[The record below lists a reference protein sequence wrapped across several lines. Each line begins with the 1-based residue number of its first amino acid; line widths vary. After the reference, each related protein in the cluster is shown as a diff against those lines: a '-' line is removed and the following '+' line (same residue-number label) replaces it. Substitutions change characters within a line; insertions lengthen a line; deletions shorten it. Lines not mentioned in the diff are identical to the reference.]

1 MNLAPTTHFFAS
13 LCVQIVCISVCVCV
27 SMCVC
32 VCKTVCVCHSDLI
45 RVAAGVRPNG
55 ACHHRVK
62 AAAPAPGRQ
71 GSPRGERSG
80 SG

>member
-1 MNLAPTTHFFAS
+1 MYKLYVF
-13 LCVQIVCISVCVCV
+13 LCVFLCLCV
-27 SMCVC
+27 S
-32 VCKTVCVCHSDLI
+32 VCKTVCVCVCHSDLI

>member
-1 MNLAPTTHFFAS
+1 
-13 LCVQIVCISVCVCV
+13 
-27 SMCVC
+27 MCVC

-45 RVAAGVRPNG
+45 HVAAGVRPNG

>member
-1 MNLAPTTHFFAS
+1 
-13 LCVQIVCISVCVCV
+13 
-27 SMCVC
+27 MCVC